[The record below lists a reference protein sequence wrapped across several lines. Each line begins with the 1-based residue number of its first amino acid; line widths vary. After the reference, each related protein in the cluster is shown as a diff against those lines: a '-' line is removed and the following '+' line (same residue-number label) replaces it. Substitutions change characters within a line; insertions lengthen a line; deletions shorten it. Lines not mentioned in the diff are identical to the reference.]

1 MTDKKRF
8 PLVRARAIAQ
18 PLCEIWAP
26 YVEQIE
32 IAGSIRR
39 GKAEVGDI
47 EILYIPKLG
56 EAPTDLFG
64 NAVAEPEDMLDTYL
78 QRLIEQGVYAKR
90 GGYGPLN
97 KLLIHVPSG
106 IPLDVF
112 ATTADNWGMSLVI
125 RTGPKEFNVRLMQ
138 RFRELGMSGHA
149 YAGVT
154 DRDGQ
159 PLDCP
164 TEHDVFRHAQWDYVE
179 PEDRR

>member
-1 MTDKKRF
+1 MTDKQRF
-8 PLVRARAIAQ
+8 PLRQARIIANRLARDFE
-18 PLCEIWAP
+18 PHCERVA
-26 YVEQIE
+26 V
-32 IAGSIRR
+32 AGSIRR
-39 GKAEVGDI
+39 GKDEVGDI
-47 EILYIPKLG
+47 EILYIPKFG

-64 NAVAEPEDMLDTYL
+64 DMVGRPEDMLDTYL
-78 QRLIEQGVYAKR
+78 QRMIEQGVFAKR
-90 GGYGPLN
+90 GGFGRLN
-97 KLLIHVPSG
+97 KLLVHVPSG

-164 TEHDVFRHAQWDYVE
+164 TEQDVFRHAQWDYVE